1 VASGAAFPDAL
12 AGAALAGHL
21 GAPVLLTRP
30 TTLPDVTATALR
42 DQQPSAITVLGG
54 TGVVSASVAS
64 ALGAYIVR

>member
-1 VASGAAFPDAL
+1 
-12 AGAALAGHL
+12 
-21 GAPVLLTRP
+21 
-30 TTLPDVTATALR
+30 VTATALR